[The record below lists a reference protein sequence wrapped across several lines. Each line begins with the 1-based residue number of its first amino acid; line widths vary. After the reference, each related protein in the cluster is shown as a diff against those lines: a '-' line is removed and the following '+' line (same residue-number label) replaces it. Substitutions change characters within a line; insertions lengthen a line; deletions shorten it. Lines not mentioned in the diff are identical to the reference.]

1 MSTPLRVLFVIGQP
15 EDVQRLEG
23 ELRRAG
29 FQPTGHRALTRE
41 DFLAALDAPPDVI
54 LADLDLAGF
63 DAPSALHL
71 LRQRALDI
79 PFIILASSDGE
90 DRAVAAL
97 RAGAADYLLKDRLAR
112 LGAAVQRVLEQ
123 RRQNE
128 SQQAQGRLLEERAR
142 LEEQHRQAQKM
153 EAVGR
158 LAGKVAQD
166 FNNCLTVI
174 TGYTELALA
183 QMPPEHPLG
192 AYLLEVR
199 KAGERAVC
207 LTRQLLEFSRKESV
221 APVVLDLNELLRR
234 TEPTVRRLI
243 GEGIDLALDL
253 APAPSLVKAD
263 PGQLEQA
270 ILSLVV
276 NAREAMPTGGS
287 LSLHT
292 RPVDLTGAAAPA
304 FPELPSG
311 PYLRLSVRDSGGGM
325 DEATRARLFEPF
337 FTTRGPDRG
346 AGLGLAMVY
355 STVKQSGGHIE
366 VESAVDKGST
376 FHVYLPRVEGAAPG
390 TMSPPGLLKAPGG
403 TETVLLVEDEDR
415 VRALG
420 RLALASSGYTVLE
433 ARDGREALDICQ
445 REQGPIHLVVTDI
458 VMPKMTGRELADRLA
473 ALRPGVKV
481 LFLSG
486 YPEDAVLR
494 QGVTAGEGRGFLQKP
509 FTPAVLARRVREV
522 LDQ

>member
-1 MSTPLRVLFVIGQP
+1 MSTPLRILFLLGQP
-15 EDVQRLEG
+15 EEVQRLED

-29 FQPTGHRALTRE
+29 FQLAGHRVLTRD
-41 DFLAALDAPPDVI
+41 DFLSALDAPSDVI
-54 LADLDLAGF
+54 LADLDLPGF
-63 DAPSALHL
+63 DAPSALQL
-71 LRQRALDI
+71 LRQRGLDI
-79 PFIILASSDGE
+79 PLILIANSDGE

-97 RAGAADYLLKDRLAR
+97 RAGAADYLLRDRLAR
-112 LGAAVQRVLEQ
+112 LGAAVQRALEQ

-128 SQQAQGRLLEERAR
+128 ERQAQGRLLEQRAR

-158 LAGKVAQD
+158 LAGKVAHD

-183 QMPPEHPLG
+183 QLPSEHPVG
-192 AYLLEVR
+192 AFLLEVR
-199 KAGERAVC
+199 KAGERATS
-207 LTRQLLEFSRKESV
+207 LSRQLQEFSRKEAV

-234 TEPTVRRLI
+234 MEQTVRRLI

-253 APAPSLVKAD
+253 APAPSPVKAD

-270 ILSLVV
+270 ILSLAG
-276 NAREAMPTGGS
+276 NAREAMPAGGS

-292 RPVDLTGAAAPA
+292 RPVDLTGAAALG
-304 FPELPSG
+304 FPDLPSG
-311 PYLRLSVRDSGGGM
+311 PYLRLSVRDTGGGM

-337 FTTRGPDRG
+337 FTTRGPDKG

-355 STVKQSGGHIE
+355 SIVKQSGGHIE
-366 VESAVDKGST
+366 VESELGKGST
-376 FHVYLPRVEGAAPG
+376 FHIYLPRVEGAAPD
-390 TMSPPGLLKAPGG
+390 TKPPPGLLKVPGG

-415 VRALG
+415 VRALA

-433 ARDGREALDICQ
+433 ARDGQEALDICQ

-458 VMPKMTGRELADRLA
+458 VMPKMSGRELADRLA
-473 ALRPGVKV
+473 ALRPGIKV

-494 QGVTAGEGRGFLQKP
+494 QGVTQGKGRAFLQKP

-522 LDQ
+522 LDG